1 MKKLI
6 IASAVITACLAPQA
20 FAQSSNFAGLSAAI
34 GANIAYTVTD
44 DTVSSGTKSVSDND
58 TNVALQ
64 LQYSSALTENFLFG
78 FGATVNMGDQ
88 KSGKFGTD
96 QTKVKDSY
104 SLYIAP
110 GYAFNSNWLGY
121 AKVAY
126 LYANAQD
133 AYGNSQKFDNGWG
146 YGVGAQVKLTQNWFG
161 QFEYMYNDYGQKDY
175 SPTEKVKGKS
185 DVVTLSVGYKF

>member
-6 IASAVITACLAPQA
+6 IATAVITACVAPQA
-20 FAQSSNFAGLSAAI
+20 FAQSSNFAGLSAAV
-34 GANIAYTVTD
+34 GVNVSNTRGEYAAPHLALSGS
-44 DTVSSGTKSVSDND
+44 DTD

-64 LQYSSALTENFLFG
+64 LQYSSALTENFLLG

-104 SLYIAP
+104 SLYLAP

-146 YGVGAQVKLTQNWFG
+146 YGVGAQVKLTPNWFG
-161 QFEYMYNDYGQKDY
+161 QIEYMYNDYGQKDY

>member
-6 IASAVITACLAPQA
+6 IASAVLTACLAPQA

-64 LQYSSALTENFLFG
+64 LQYSSALTENFLLG
-78 FGATVNMGDQ
+78 FGATVNMGDL
-88 KSGKFGTD
+88 KSGNFGNN
-96 QTKVKDSY
+96 QTKLKDTY

-126 LYANAQD
+126 LNANAQNAKGD
-133 AYGNSQKFDNGWG
+133 SIKYDNGWG
-146 YGVGAQVKLTQNWFG
+146 YGLGAQVKLTPNWFG
-161 QFEYMYNDYGQKDY
+161 QFEYMHNDFGEKNF
-175 SPTEKVKGKS
+175 SPTEKVKVKN